1 MTNAKQ
7 FQRLERFSV
16 IVEWFWV
23 LLHLGLK
30 MFLSEEGP
38 VEAGL
43 FRDLHPSRDI
53 PIFVYWFSAER
64 DIMQDGGFRTG
75 GK

>member
-1 MTNAKQ
+1 MK
-7 FQRLERFSV
+7 
-16 IVEWFWV
+16 WFLA
-23 LLHLGLK
+23 LLDLGLI
-30 MFLSEEGP
+30 MVLSEEGP

-64 DIMQDGGFRTG
+64 DIMAGWRLSNWREVRFYTAFSS
-75 GK
+75 

>member
-1 MTNAKQ
+1 
-7 FQRLERFSV
+7 
-16 IVEWFWV
+16 
-23 LLHLGLK
+23 

-53 PIFVYWFSAER
+53 TIFVYWFSAER
-64 DIMQDGGFRTG
+64 DIMAGWRLSNWREVRFYTAFSS
-75 GK
+75 